1 MKMHLRLDL
10 TCIGQLTFYSILGIC
25 SNLTRNSL
33 PPVAKA
39 LVTIMQ
45 CLNYPAQDVF
55 PLTAVCVHLRTLC
68 IQTLLFSSPQ
78 ASKRLS
84 CLSSPPPPQG
94 SRCHNLE
101 ALIKH

>member
-1 MKMHLRLDL
+1 MRMHLRLDL

-55 PLTAVCVHLRTLC
+55 PLTAVCVHLRTLHC
-68 IQTLLFSSPQ
+68 YLVLPRPQ
-78 ASKRLS
+78 RDLAAYLPHHHPR
-84 CLSSPPPPQG
+84 G
-94 SRCHNLE
+94 ADATIFRH
-101 ALIKH
+101 

>member
-78 ASKRLS
+78 ASKRLIF
-84 CLSSPPPPQG
+84 PTTTPGEQMPQ
-94 SRCHNLE
+94 S
-101 ALIKH
+101 